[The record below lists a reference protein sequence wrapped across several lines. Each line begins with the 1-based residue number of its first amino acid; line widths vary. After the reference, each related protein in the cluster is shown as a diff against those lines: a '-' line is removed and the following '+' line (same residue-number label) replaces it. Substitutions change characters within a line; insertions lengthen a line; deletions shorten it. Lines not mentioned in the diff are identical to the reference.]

1 MIPVIDLKSPLALRQ
16 IEEAGFMAALIK
28 FFLVQV

>member
-16 IEEAGFMAALIK
+16 IEDAGFLAALIK
-28 FFLVQV
+28 LRT